1 MHTHAHTHTSAYHTR
16 IPPKYPNAHAHTHT
30 LLPLPVTWGLAPDPN
45 GGASSTNKGAL
56 AVWRSRSIT
65 GPYEGPR
72 DLITSNV
79 GAACVNTGTVVLG
92 PDNDT
97 WYYLYDAIQVRPS
110 SAVAHSR
117 THCLGAACALT
128 HSLTHSLTH
137 CLGAACALTHCLGAA
152 CALTA

>member
-1 MHTHAHTHTSAYHTR
+1 MHTHTHTHTHTHQCISHTHTPQISERTRTHTHAHTAR
-16 IPPKYPNAHAHTHT
+16 
-30 LLPLPVTWGLAPDPN
+30 LPFPVTWGLAPDPN

-56 AVWRSRSIT
+56 AVWRSRSVT

-110 SAVAHSR
+110 SSVAHS
-117 THCLGAACALT
+117 
-128 HSLTHSLTH
+128 
-137 CLGAACALTHCLGAA
+137 
-152 CALTA
+152 LTA